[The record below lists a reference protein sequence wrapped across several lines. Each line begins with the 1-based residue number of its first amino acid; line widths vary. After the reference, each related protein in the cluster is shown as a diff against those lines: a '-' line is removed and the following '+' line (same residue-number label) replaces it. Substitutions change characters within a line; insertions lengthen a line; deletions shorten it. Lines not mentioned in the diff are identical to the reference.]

1 MKFVLS
7 IDQGTSSTKT
17 VIFDEGGNAVVKGHV
32 NLHTDY
38 FDNGFVEQNPDGI
51 YQNVLDSVAKCLET
65 FVSVDYNISDIVSC
79 GISNQRETFIL
90 WDKAGNHLAPAIVWA
105 CKRSTT
111 ICKELIDEG
120 QNEIIKNNTGL
131 LIDPYFSA
139 TKLLWL
145 LQNEEGLKE
154 KIDKGEVFFGTVDT
168 WILYKMTKGKSFKT
182 DYTNAHR
189 TLLFNINT
197 LRWDND
203 ILKMWGLEKLNLPEV
218 CASSA
223 DFGVWDLSEAF
234 PSLSF
239 IKQNS
244 SIPVTSLIGDSHAA
258 AFGEACFDA
267 GTAKVTLGTGSSIM
281 MNIGTKPV
289 QSKAGMLTTICWST
303 EETVAYALEGA
314 IVACGS
320 TIEWIKNELGLFKE
334 VSETEAMANAV
345 TDNGG
350 VYLIP
355 AFSGLG
361 APHWQMNRKASIEGM
376 TFGTSKNHI
385 VRAALE
391 SIPYQIKDVVNAMGA
406 DMGGELKSIA
416 VNGGLT
422 KNQFV
427 MRFLVDL
434 LGIPLQ
440 KQSDADISA
449 LGAAY
454 LSGLKSGVYASIE
467 ALKELNNSRT
477 EKIEPDLDNE
487 KLKEFYQKWQ
497 TIIKG

>member
-1 MKFVLS
+1 
-7 IDQGTSSTKT
+7 
-17 VIFDEGGNAVVKGHV
+17 
-32 NLHTDY
+32 
-38 FDNGFVEQNPDGI
+38 
-51 YQNVLDSVAKCLET
+51 
-65 FVSVDYNISDIVSC
+65 
-79 GISNQRETFIL
+79 
-90 WDKAGNHLAPAIVWA
+90 
-105 CKRSTT
+105 
-111 ICKELIDEG
+111 
-120 QNEIIKNNTGL
+120 
-131 LIDPYFSA
+131 
-139 TKLLWL
+139 
-145 LQNEEGLKE
+145 
-154 KIDKGEVFFGTVDT
+154 
-168 WILYKMTKGKSFKT
+168 
-182 DYTNAHR
+182 
-189 TLLFNINT
+189 
-197 LRWDND
+197 
-203 ILKMWGLEKLNLPEV
+203 
-218 CASSA
+218 
-223 DFGVWDLSEAF
+223 
-234 PSLSF
+234 
-239 IKQNS
+239 
-244 SIPVTSLIGDSHAA
+244 
-258 AFGEACFDA
+258 
-267 GTAKVTLGTGSSIM
+267 M

-406 DMGGELKSIA
+406 DMGGDLKSIA

-449 LGAAY
+449 LGTAY

-487 KLKEFYQKWQ
+487 KVKEFYQKCQ